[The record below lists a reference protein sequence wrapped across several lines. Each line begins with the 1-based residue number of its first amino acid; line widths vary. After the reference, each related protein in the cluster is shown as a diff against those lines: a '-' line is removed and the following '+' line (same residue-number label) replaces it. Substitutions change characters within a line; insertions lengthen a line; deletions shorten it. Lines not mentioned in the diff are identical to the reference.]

1 MDSLVNALRSR
12 MTSFQIGFSLLKPI
26 DRQIKDCLLNN
37 PDLLGSIE
45 SFGVQWNFLTRRA
58 HFTVGYRIDNSEMTI
73 VVRDYFELLTAIT
86 MILKSHKSKV
96 KIVVDNR
103 KKFVSS
109 NNIFEYIQKVEID
122 TGIEYEL
129 DQRSQTT
136 LSTMSYFNDEILVCD
151 LVYTYFDDYKTVN
164 SLSCVVAEHFIKS
177 QIPKS
182 DPKKAVNYLMNWF
195 RNNVSYKQ
203 NNVSADH
210 SAVGLIRNGTA
221 VCQGIAV
228 YAYMFFKECGVNARI
243 ATGEGRGDNGWEAHA
258 WNMVLVDGEWKHVDF
273 TFDLN
278 SDSLSA
284 FHPMFMF
291 RMSHRWDESLF
302 SNEKSNRV
310 SEVSEKLSHSIVT
323 LLKNQKIF
331 SINGCIMYL
340 PSLPQTNRAI
350 GEEMYIAL
358 AEILP
363 FMGGSSSFIG
373 EVCNIYLK
381 GQKKQISINNLLRID
396 NVLYFPIS
404 ILVDLNVDIS
414 YTDKTISIKLKD

>member
-1 MDSLVNALRSR
+1 MDSLVNALQSR
-12 MTSFQIGFSLLKPI
+12 MTSFQIGFTGFKPI

-45 SFGVQWNFLTRRA
+45 SFGVQWNFITRRA
-58 HFTVGYRIDNSEMTI
+58 HFTVGYRADSSEITI
-73 VVRDYFELLTAIT
+73 VVRDYFEMLTAVT

-96 KIVVDNR
+96 KIIVDNR
-103 KKFVSS
+103 NKFVSS
-109 NNIFEYIQKVEID
+109 NTIFEYIQKVEID
-122 TGIEYEL
+122 TGIEYAL

-177 QIPKS
+177 RIPKN
-182 DPKKAVNYLMNWF
+182 DPKKAVSYLMKWF
-195 RNNVSYKQ
+195 RNNISYKK

-243 ATGEGRGDNGWEAHA
+243 ATGEGKGDNGWEAHA

-273 TFDLN
+273 TFELN

-291 RMSHRWDESLF
+291 RMSHRWDEDLF
-302 SNEKSNRV
+302 SVEKSNRV
-310 SEVSEKLSHSIVT
+310 SEVSEKLSRSIVT

-331 SINGCIMYL
+331 SINGCIVYL
-340 PSLPQTNRAI
+340 SSLRQTTQAN
-350 GEEMYIAL
+350 GEEIYVAL
-358 AEILP
+358 SEILP
-363 FMGGSSSFIG
+363 FIGGSSSFVG

-381 GQKKQISINNLLRID
+381 GQRKQIPVSSLLRID
-396 NVLYFPIS
+396 NVLYYPIS
-404 ILVDLNVDIS
+404 TFSDLNLDIS
-414 YTDKTISIKLKD
+414 HTDKTISLKLRD